1 MRMIITTIAPS
12 PLDETKKHIYDLTEQ
27 TDAILNTNNDPKHN
41 NQI

>member
-1 MRMIITTIAPS
+1 MRIITTIAPS
-12 PLDETKKHIYDLTEQ
+12 PLDETKNHIYDLTEQ